1 MTKLQLDS
9 KFFGRAIQL
18 LQDAREQVVRTV
30 NQTMVR
36 TYFEIGRL
44 IVEEEQGGKQRAEY
58 GKQLIKELSK
68 VLTMEFGRGFS
79 QRNIEQMRQ
88 LYVIYAKAQTVS
100 AQFKLSWSHYLKLM
114 RIDDE
119 DERSFYE
126 IEAGKSNWSVRELQ
140 RQYDSALYTRLV
152 LSRNKKEIKDLAEQ
166 GLIITKPKDAIKDP
180 YILEFLGLPELTDY
194 SENDLET
201 EIINKLEHFLLELGN
216 GFTFVSRQKRISFE
230 DKHFYIDL
238 VFYNRILRCFVLID
252 LKIGELKHQDIGQ
265 MLMYVNY
272 YDREIRLEDENKT
285 IG

>member
-126 IEAGKSNWSVRELQ
+126 IEA
-140 RQYDSALYTRLV
+140 TRIPSL
-152 LSRNKKEIKDLAEQ
+152 
-166 GLIITKPKDAIKDP
+166 
-180 YILEFLGLPELTDY
+180 F
-194 SENDLET
+194 
-201 EIINKLEHFLLELGN
+201 
-216 GFTFVSRQKRISFE
+216 
-230 DKHFYIDL
+230 
-238 VFYNRILRCFVLID
+238 
-252 LKIGELKHQDIGQ
+252 
-265 MLMYVNY
+265 
-272 YDREIRLEDENKT
+272 
-285 IG
+285 